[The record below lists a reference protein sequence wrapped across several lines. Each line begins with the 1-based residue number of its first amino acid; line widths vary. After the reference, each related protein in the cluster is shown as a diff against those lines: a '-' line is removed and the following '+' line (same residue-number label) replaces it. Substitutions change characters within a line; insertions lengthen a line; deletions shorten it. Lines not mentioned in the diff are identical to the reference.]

1 MVVALAGPVATQ
13 AVTLGALVGQ
23 VDRLEVR
30 CKRCER
36 QGRVRLARLIA
47 EHGALGL
54 PDLAVHLAA
63 DCPKAAATNPAE
75 RCFVYFPQ
83 LVELPPAR

>member
-1 MVVALAGPVATQ
+1 MTTQ

-47 EHGALGL
+47 EHGAELGL
-54 PDLAVHLAA
+54 PDLAVYLAA
-63 DCPKAAATNPAE
+63 DCPKAATNPAE
-75 RCFVYFPQ
+75 RCFAYFPE
-83 LVELPPAR
+83 LAGLPPAG